1 MTIHS
6 LDAKSHPIELPGLIE
21 TRPAASDSPA
31 GSAVS
36 QNSSSPLKTAR
47 KGRSR
52 RWRWWR
58 RRPGLLLSIAAVAV
72 VIGWARH
79 PALVTSLRPL
89 RPVPANRLQPPGPA
103 HWFGTDP
110 LGRDLYSRVVHGSAT
125 SLLATALAVLIGLL
139 IGSALGLF

>member
-21 TRPAASDSPA
+21 TLPAASDSPA

-47 KGRSR
+47 KGRAR
-52 RWRWWR
+52 RGRGWR
-58 RRPGLLLSIAAVAV
+58 RRPHLFTSLAPLLS
-72 VIGWARH
+72 
-79 PALVTSLRPL
+79 
-89 RPVPANRLQPPGPA
+89 VPANRLQPPGPA